1 MTRRLADEIT
11 AEHIDAPPGE
21 ARQYRKGVF
30 VPVDTDAMADAPD
43 SAAYPARGSGPPFKI
58 KDDVPRVPGLR
69 NILGPSIIALA
80 MGLGAGELLLWP
92 NLITVNGYSIW
103 WLLWLGVVTQF
114 VVISEIERWTIAT
127 GESVFAGMARLGP
140 GAVWPWFFLLAT
152 MVSFFWPGWA
162 SASSD
167 FIAQI
172 AEEVGGVR
180 IAWQPIALIMLLLI
194 WLGLALSPIVYNS
207 LERLEMS
214 LAIGFFPLLAITL
227 LIVGIAP
234 GDFPDL
240 LRGAVS
246 VGSAPPALLTGEQF
260 PTLLI
265 AVGYA
270 GSGGTLL
277 LAQSLWL
284 RDKGFGMGAFQG
296 RIAGI
301 RGENEPILDTGLVFS
316 AETPLSVARFR
327 AWMRVASKELLLTFV
342 CLILISVVMTT
353 LLVTATLGTGNA
365 ELAGDL
371 TGMIERQAA
380 VLHEIGGSPL
390 KITFLLAGALVLFST
405 QVGIV
410 DTVTRIAGTIF
421 HERYGFRSEHWN
433 LRRTFLVFLTIFVL
447 ASAAIIVVS
456 WLDRTSVN
464 QLRPNFL
471 VLIAGPFVIAS
482 MYAFTL
488 VVGTINTRRLPL
500 ALRPS
505 AWRRA
510 GLVWAA
516 TLWGWFTAEQI
527 SRVLLDL
534 ANSPE
539 AADSIEFHPVRAA
552 VYAAWLGSL
561 LWFGWT
567 LLGPGARRPQ
577 HGV

>member
-1 MTRRLADEIT
+1 MTRRRADGFTPEQIV
-11 AEHIDAPPGE
+11 APPGE

-30 VPVDTDAMADAPD
+30 LPVNTNAMADAPD
-43 SAAYPARGSGPPFKI
+43 SGAFPSRGSGPPFKI
-58 KDDVPRVPGLR
+58 KDDIP
-69 NILGPSIIALA
+69 IALA

-152 MVSFFWPGWA
+152 MVSFSWPGWA
-162 SASSD
+162 STSSD
-167 FIAQI
+167 FMAQI
-172 AEEVGGVR
+172 AEEVTGVR
-180 IAWQPIALIMLLLI
+180 IAWQPIALAMLVLI

-207 LERLEMS
+207 LEKLEMS
-214 LAIGFFPLLAITL
+214 LAIGFFPLLAVTL
-227 LIVGIAP
+227 LVVGIAP

-246 VGSAPPALLTGEQF
+246 LGNAPPALLTGEQF

-301 RGENEPILDTGLVFS
+301 RGKNEPVLDTGLVFS

-342 CLILISVVMTT
+342 GLILISVVLTT
-353 LLVTATLGTGNA
+353 LLVTATLGTGNV

-380 VLHEIGGSPL
+380 ALHGIGGSPL
-390 KITFLLAGALVLFST
+390 KITFLLAGSLVLFST

-410 DTVTRIAGTIF
+410 DTVTRIAGTIV
-421 HERYGFRSEHWN
+421 HERYGSSTRTWN
-433 LRRTFLVFLTIFVL
+433 LSRTFFVFLTVFVL
-447 ASAAIIVVS
+447 ASAAIIVFS
-456 WLDRTSVN
+456 WLGGTSVN

-488 VVGTINTRRLPL
+488 VVGTMNTRRLPL

-510 GLVWAA
+510 ALVWAA
-516 TLWGWFTAEQI
+516 TLWGWFTAEQV
-527 SRVLLDL
+527 SRVLLEL

-539 AADSIEFHPVRAA
+539 AAASIEFHPVRAA
-552 VYAAWLGSL
+552 VYAAWIGSL